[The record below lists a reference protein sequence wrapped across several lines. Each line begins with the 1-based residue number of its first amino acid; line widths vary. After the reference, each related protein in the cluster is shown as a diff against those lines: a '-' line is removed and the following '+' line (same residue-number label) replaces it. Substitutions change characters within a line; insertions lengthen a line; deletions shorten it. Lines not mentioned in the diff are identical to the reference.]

1 LCETI
6 ADRQIVNVG
15 KLTLRPGFS
24 VSGKIVLAD
33 RKDVPP
39 GTHVSINPD
48 WTVYNRLTSIASDG
62 TFEIKALA
70 PDVYSLNVG
79 INGYTPTASSP
90 KRLLVE
96 GDRRNVIIHMAR
108 SP

>member
-6 ADRQIVNVG
+6 ADRQVVNVG

-33 RKDVPP
+33 RKDVPS
-39 GTHVSINPD
+39 GMHVTIHPD
-48 WTVYNRLTSIASDG
+48 WTVHSRLTNIASDG

-90 KRLLVE
+90 RRLLVE
-96 GDRRNVIIHMAR
+96 SDRHNVIIHMA
-108 SP
+108 PIN